1 MQVNTFDDKPTIFI
15 CLYIQYTNWVF
26 AVLSFTPSGLLYSTV
41 QYVHMYMYCTLYY
54 TLSIQYG
61 KVVPAALQWHGVLW
75 NLSHGM
81 KILRVR
87 VQMCTHCVW
96 AVVCT
101 LYSMFSNSRFFYSGI
116 VYSGE
121 SVNGSSCNYLFFDA
135 ALSLSSFLFLSL
147 SAILPWGVQ

>member
-1 MQVNTFDDKPTIFI
+1 MKQRVLLPFLIF
-15 CLYIQYTNWVF
+15 T
-26 AVLSFTPSGLLYSTV
+26 VLSFTPSGLYSTV

-61 KVVPAALQWHGVLW
+61 KVVPAALPWHGVLW

-87 VQMCTHCVW
+87 VQMY
-96 AVVCT
+96 T
-101 LYSMFSNSRFFYSGI
+101 LCMSSCMYSMFSNSRFFDSGI

-121 SVNGSSCNYLFFDA
+121 SVNGSSCNYLFFDS
-135 ALSLSSFLFLSL
+135 ALSIFFSFPFSRQSCLGESSK
-147 SAILPWGVQ
+147 